1 MDLAFDCRVNPHI
14 LKRVRI
20 EGSQRPP
27 IRLEGPMGE
36 QNQRVLLGR
45 IAVQAKL
52 ITMDQLAEATDQQG
66 REGGVKNIGQILI
79 ERGLITPQQLQKLVK
94 VQKDYLAKLQAKKD
108 AAAAAPPPPATGAF
122 APRDASTPKGP
133 STSGVA
139 AATAT
144 AVAPAAVATPRA
156 AVSGATQQTVAIAGR
171 TITGRL
177 DAFLTRG
184 VELGASD
191 IHVHSGTP
199 LTMRIHGRL
208 VQQGEET
215 LSREE
220 AETLLLEILSPDQR
234 QIWEER
240 GEIDFAH
247 TIPNVGRFR
256 ANVFRQQR
264 GVDGVFRAI
273 PPTPPTL
280 QELGLPS
287 ILAKF
292 TNFHQGIVLV
302 TGPGGCGKSSTLA
315 ALLNMINEERREH
328 ILTIEDPIEYLHPSK
343 RCVLNQ
349 RQVVRHTE
357 SFARALR
364 AALREDP
371 DVIAIGELR
380 DLETISLALTAAE
393 TGHLVLATLH
403 TNNTIR
409 TINRLVG
416 VFPPNQQ
423 SQIRTMISE
432 SLRAIVSQRLVA
444 TADGKGRVAAV
455 EILVINKA
463 VGNLIRE
470 NKTFQIRSVL
480 QTGGAQGMCLLDS
493 SLVELVKAGTIS
505 KDEALRNCEDARRFS

>member
-1 MDLAFDCRVNPHI
+1 MSDQGF
-14 LKRVRI
+14 
-20 EGSQRPP
+20 
-27 IRLEGPMGE
+27 
-36 QNQRVLLGR
+36 LLGR

-52 ITMDQLAEATDQQG
+52 ITMDQLNESTAQQG
-66 REGGVKNIGQILI
+66 REPGKTIGRILI
-79 ERGLITPQQLQKLVK
+79 ERGLISQGQLEKLVK
-94 VQKDYLAKLQAKKD
+94 IQKDYIAKRKAQQAAAAQGTAAPQAAEAAPASTKK
-108 AAAAAPPPPATGAF
+108 AAAAAELANASPRKAPPAL
-122 APRDASTPKGP
+122 
-133 STSGVA
+133 
-139 AATAT
+139 
-144 AVAPAAVATPRA
+144 AAVPAPGPRPVPAVTSATPGRIDA
-156 AVSGATQQTVAIAGR
+156 ILTQ
-171 TITGRL
+171 
-177 DAFLTRG
+177 G
-184 VELGASD
+184 VQMGASD
-191 IHVHSGTP
+191 IHIHSGAP
-199 LTMRIHGRL
+199 LSMRMNGRL
-208 VQQGEET
+208 GPQGDAPIA
-215 LSREE
+215 REE
-220 AETLLLEILSPDQR
+220 AEAMLVEILAPDQKT
-234 QIWEER
+234 IWAER

-256 ANVFRQQR
+256 ANIFRQHR

-273 PPTPPTL
+273 PPKPPSLQDLGMPSTL
-280 QELGLPS
+280 
-287 ILAKF
+287 ARF

-315 ALLNMINEERREH
+315 SFVDIINEERKDH

-343 RCVLNQ
+343 RCVVNQ

-432 SLRAIVSQRLVA
+432 SLRAIVSQRLVV
-444 TADGKGRVAAV
+444 TKDEKRRVPAIEV
-455 EILVINKA
+455 LVINKA

-470 NKTFQIRSVL
+470 NKTFQIRSIL
-480 QTGGAQGMCLLDS
+480 QTGSAQGMCLLDG
-493 SLVELVKAGTIS
+493 SLTDLVKAGTIS
-505 KDEALRNCEDARRFS
+505 KEEALRNCEDPRRFA

>member
-1 MDLAFDCRVNPHI
+1 
-14 LKRVRI
+14 
-20 EGSQRPP
+20 
-27 IRLEGPMGE
+27 MGE

-52 ITMDQLAEATDQQG
+52 ITMDQLTEATDQQG
-66 REGGVKNIGQILI
+66 REGGVKNLGQILV
-79 ERGLITPQQLQKLVK
+79 ERGLITPQQLQKLIK
-94 VQKDYLAKLQAKKD
+94 IQKDYLAKLQAKKD
-108 AAAAAPPPPATGAF
+108 SAAAAPARPAAVT
-122 APRDASTPKGP
+122 APRSGGPLAPSTPAARP
-133 STSGVA
+133 A
-139 AATAT
+139 AATAA
-144 AVAPAAVATPRA
+144 AVVPAAVATPHTEVTAPARP
-156 AVSGATQQTVAIAGR
+156 AVAVTGR

-199 LTMRIHGRL
+199 VTMRIHGRL
-208 VQQGEET
+208 EQQGEET

-220 AETLLLEILSPDQR
+220 AEEMLLEILSPEQR

-247 TIPNVGRFR
+247 TIPNVGR
-256 ANVFRQQR
+256 
-264 GVDGVFRAI
+264 
-273 PPTPPTL
+273 
-280 QELGLPS
+280 LGLPS

-328 ILTIEDPIEYLHPSK
+328 ILTIEDPIEYIHPSK

-416 VFPPNQQ
+416 VFPPSQQ

-432 SLRAIVSQRLVA
+432 SLRAIISQRLVA
-444 TADGKGRVAAV
+444 TANGKRRVPAV

-493 SLVELVKAGTIS
+493 SLADLVKAGTIS
-505 KDEALRNCEDARRFS
+505 KDEALRNCEDPRPFS

>member
-1 MDLAFDCRVNPHI
+1 MADQEF
-14 LKRVRI
+14 
-20 EGSQRPP
+20 
-27 IRLEGPMGE
+27 
-36 QNQRVLLGR
+36 LLGR
-45 IAVQAKL
+45 IAVQVKL
-52 ITMDQLAEATDQQG
+52 ITLDQLNEATAQQG
-66 REGGVKNIGQILI
+66 REPGKNLGQILV
-79 ERGLITPQQLQKLVK
+79 ERGFITDRQLEKLID
-94 VQKDYLAKLQAKKD
+94 VQKKYIARRDAMQ
-108 AAAAAPPPPATGAF
+108 AAAAGSSPTATVRMPAPAAVRAAGSPGA
-122 APRDASTPKGP
+122 ARG
-133 STSGVA
+133 A
-139 AATAT
+139 AATAVAERPAPSSAAAPAPRT
-144 AVAPAAVATPRA
+144 ASPAAPAKPAAVTLPK
-156 AVSGATQQTVAIAGR
+156 
-171 TITGRL
+171 TGRL
-177 DAFLTRG
+177 DALLKRG
-184 VELGASD
+184 VEIGASD
-191 IHVHSGTP
+191 IHVHSGAP
-199 LTMRIHGRL
+199 LTMRVHGRL
-208 VQQGEET
+208 VPQEDAI
-215 LSREE
+215 LMREE
-220 AETLLLEILSPDQR
+220 AESMLLEVLDPAQR
-234 QIWEER
+234 TIWEER

-247 TIPNVGRFR
+247 TISEVGRFR

-273 PPTPPTL
+273 PPKPPTL
-280 QELGLPS
+280 EELGLPS
-287 ILAKF
+287 ILARF

-315 ALLNMINEERREH
+315 ALINIINEERRDH

-343 RCVLNQ
+343 RCVVNQ
-349 RQVVRHTE
+349 RQVIRHTE

-403 TNNTIR
+403 TNDTIR

-432 SLRAIVSQRLVA
+432 SLRAIVSQRLVE
-444 TADGKGRVAAV
+444 TADGSRRVPAA

-480 QTGGAQGMCLLDS
+480 QTGSTQGMCLLDA
-493 SLVELVKAGTIS
+493 SLADLLKAGTIT
-505 KDEALRNCEDARRFS
+505 KEEALRSCDDPRRFA

>member
-1 MDLAFDCRVNPHI
+1 
-14 LKRVRI
+14 
-20 EGSQRPP
+20 
-27 IRLEGPMGE
+27 MGE

-52 ITMDQLAEATDQQG
+52 ITMDQLTEATDQQG
-66 REGGVKNIGQILI
+66 REGGVKNLGQILV
-79 ERGLITPQQLQKLVK
+79 ERGLITPQQLQKLIK
-94 VQKDYLAKLQAKKD
+94 IQKDYLAKLQAKKD
-108 AAAAAPPPPATGAF
+108 SAAAAPARPAAVT
-122 APRDASTPKGP
+122 APRSGGPLAPSTPAARP
-133 STSGVA
+133 A
-139 AATAT
+139 AATAA
-144 AVAPAAVATPRA
+144 AVVPAAVATPHTEVTAPARP
-156 AVSGATQQTVAIAGR
+156 AVAVTGR

-199 LTMRIHGRL
+199 VTMRIHGRL
-208 VQQGEET
+208 EQQGEET

-220 AETLLLEILSPDQR
+220 AEEMLLEILSPEQR

-273 PPTPPTL
+273 PPKAPTL
-280 QELGLPS
+280 QDLGLPS

-328 ILTIEDPIEYLHPSK
+328 ILTIEDPIEYIHPSK

-416 VFPPNQQ
+416 VFPPSQQ

-432 SLRAIVSQRLVA
+432 SLRAIISQRLVA
-444 TADGKGRVAAV
+444 TANGKRRVPAV

-493 SLVELVKAGTIS
+493 SLADLVKAGTIS
-505 KDEALRNCEDARRFS
+505 KDEALRNCEDPRPFS

>member
-1 MDLAFDCRVNPHI
+1 MSDQGF
-14 LKRVRI
+14 
-20 EGSQRPP
+20 
-27 IRLEGPMGE
+27 
-36 QNQRVLLGR
+36 LLGR

-52 ITMDQLAEATDQQG
+52 ITMDQLNESTAQQG
-66 REGGVKNIGQILI
+66 REPGKSIGRILI
-79 ERGLITPQQLQKLVK
+79 ERGLINERQLEKLIK
-94 VQKDYLAKLQAKKD
+94 IQKDYVAKRKAQQ
-108 AAAAAPPPPATGAF
+108 AAAAQGTAAPQTATAQGAVERSAPQPAASPAAVGATVRLDRAAILQAAGAQSAPPASAPPAQ
-122 APRDASTPKGP
+122 
-133 STSGVA
+133 
-139 AATAT
+139 AATA
-144 AVAPAAVATPRA
+144 AALAEPPPREESPEAAPAQGPRPVPAAVEAT
-156 AVSGATQQTVAIAGR
+156 SGRMNAILTQ
-171 TITGRL
+171 
-177 DAFLTRG
+177 G
-184 VELGASD
+184 VQMGASD
-191 IHVHSGTP
+191 IHIHSGAP
-199 LTMRIHGRL
+199 LSMRMNGQL
-208 VQQGEET
+208 GPQGEALIE
-215 LSREE
+215 REE
-220 AETLLLEILSPDQR
+220 AEAMLIELLAPDQKA
-234 QIWEER
+234 IWQER

-256 ANVFRQQR
+256 ANIFRQHR

-273 PPTPPTL
+273 PPKPPSL
-280 QELGLPS
+280 QDLGLPS
-287 ILAKF
+287 TLARF

-315 ALLNMINEERREH
+315 SFVDIINEERKDH

-343 RCVLNQ
+343 RCVVNQ

-432 SLRAIVSQRLVA
+432 SLRAIVSQRLVV
-444 TADGKGRVAAV
+444 TSDGKRRVPAIEV
-455 EILVINKA
+455 LVINKA

-470 NKTFQIRSVL
+470 NKTFQIRSTL
-480 QTGGAQGMCLLDS
+480 QTGSAQGMCMLDG
-493 SLVELVKAGTIS
+493 SLADLVKAGTIS
-505 KDEALRNCEDARRFS
+505 KEEALRNCEDPRRFA